1 MSSLTKAPRAPTGG
15 GGLIFS
21 GFGSSFGSGF
31 GTRFLRFGFSFGF
44 SVTSNSSNSLSDFRS
59 AWFEISS
66 FSTFWEISV
75 CSTST
80 LSTSGFWIQR
90 TQWSLETQRQQC
102 HVVTFTSYEKIKLK
116 PEIGRIPRNGF
127 NRVQNLIFVSPLI
140 HTILITGD
148 TGFFWIRFNFDP
160 RKPTTVHKTFKF
172 KPFLAT
178 NILTK

>member
-66 FSTFWEISV
+66 FSTFWEIPV

-80 LSTSGFWIQR
+80 LSTSCFWIQR
-90 TQWSLETQRQQC
+90 TQWSLETQRPEC
-102 HVVTFTSYEKIKLK
+102 HVVTFTSYAKIKLK
-116 PEIGRIPRNGF
+116 PEIGGIPRNGF
-127 NRVQNLIFVSPLI
+127 NRVQTLIFFRLKSTRSWSPVTMDFFGSDFISIRENRQQPTKVSNLNLFMHQI
-140 HTILITGD
+140 C
-148 TGFFWIRFNFDP
+148 
-160 RKPTTVHKTFKF
+160 
-172 KPFLAT
+172 
-178 NILTK
+178 

>member
-66 FSTFWEISV
+66 FSTFWEIPV

-80 LSTSGFWIQR
+80 LSTSCFWIQR
-90 TQWSLETQRQQC
+90 TQWSLETQRPEC
-102 HVVTFTSYEKIKLK
+102 HVVTFTSYAKIKLK

-127 NRVQNLIFVSPLI
+127 NRVQTLIFFRLKSTRSWSPVTLDFLDQ
-140 HTILITGD
+140 IL
-148 TGFFWIRFNFDP
+148 FRSE
-160 RKPTTVHKTFKF
+160 KTDNSPQKF
-172 KPFLAT
+172 Q
-178 NILTK
+178 I